1 MIRVVH
7 VRVYPIVFILFYDR
21 YWQGEVLKP
30 MKMVI
35 ILVFLAVFVFFPK
48 FLGRLMSRAG

>member
-1 MIRVVH
+1 MMRVVH

-21 YWQGEVLKP
+21 YWQGEALKP

-48 FLGRLMSRAG
+48 FLGRLMSREG